1 MTIELL
7 KYAIIQE
14 VTLFKSEWAL
24 LKLKEILKELAQEE
38 AQKQLLF
45 KPTRKKLIL
54 AELKEEQNY
63 KGANRA
69 VLNYAIAQMDIK
81 EPIET
86 LLAQL
91 TP

>member
-14 VTLFKSEWAL
+14 VTQFKSEWAL
-24 LKLKEILKELAQEE
+24 LKLKEILKELAQ
-38 AQKQLLF
+38 KQLLF
-45 KPTRKKLIL
+45 KPTRKKMIL
-54 AELKEEQNY
+54 TELKKEQNY
-63 KGANRA
+63 KGANRSII
-69 VLNYAIAQMDIK
+69 NYAIAQMDIK